1 MTMEW
6 TPIWLS
12 IKLASITTLILLI
25 IGIPLAYWLSRR
37 SSIFKVIIEAI
48 LTMPLVLPPSVLGFY
63 LLLSFSPNSALG
75 HWLLEYF
82 NLSLVFS
89 FEGLVVASV
98 IYSLPFMIS
107 PVKSALVHLPP
118 SLAEASYTMGKS
130 RFETF
135 YRVSLPNIKSSLWT
149 ATVLTFAHT
158 LGEFGVVLMIGGKL
172 EGITKV
178 ASIAIYD
185 AVDNNQ
191 YKEANQYSAVLFAIT
206 FVLVILVFIFNR
218 NSTKGPLE

>member
-1 MTMEW
+1 MEL

-12 IKLASITTLILLI
+12 LKLAAITTVILMI
-25 IGIPLAYWLSRR
+25 IGIPIAYWLSRR
-37 SSIFKVIIEAI
+37 SSIFKVIVEAL

-63 LLLSFSPNSALG
+63 LLISFSPNSVLG
-75 HWLLEYF
+75 HWLLQYF
-82 NLSLVFS
+82 NVSLVFS

-107 PVKSALVHLPP
+107 PVKSALVHLPD

-130 RFETF
+130 KLSTF
-135 YRVSLPNIKSSLWT
+135 YSVLLPNIKSSLYT
-149 ATVLTFAHT
+149 ASVLTFAHT

-172 EGITKV
+172 EGVTKV

-191 YKEANQYSAVLFAIT
+191 YAEANQYSLVLFAIT
-206 FVLVILVFIFNR
+206 FIIVILVFIFNR
-218 NSTKGPLE
+218 NASRGPLE

>member
-1 MTMEW
+1 MEL

-12 IKLASITTLILLI
+12 LKLAAITTVILMI
-25 IGIPLAYWLSRR
+25 IGIPIAYWLSRR
-37 SSIFKVIIEAI
+37 SSIFKVIVEAL

-63 LLLSFSPNSALG
+63 LLISFSPNSVLG
-75 HWLLEYF
+75 HWLLQYF
-82 NLSLVFS
+82 NVSLVFS

-107 PVKSALVHLPP
+107 PVKSALVHLPD

-130 RFETF
+130 KLSTF
-135 YRVSLPNIKSSLWT
+135 YSVLLPNIKSSLYT
-149 ATVLTFAHT
+149 ASVLTFAHT

-191 YKEANQYSAVLFAIT
+191 YAEANQYSLVLFAIT
-206 FVLVILVFIFNR
+206 FIIVILVFIFNR
-218 NSTKGPLE
+218 NASRGPLE

>member
-1 MTMEW
+1 MEL

-12 IKLASITTLILLI
+12 LKLAAITTLILLL
-25 IGIPLAYWLSRR
+25 IGIPVAYWLSRR
-37 SSIFKVIIEAI
+37 SSLFKVLIEAI

-75 HWLLEYF
+75 SWLLKYF

-107 PVKSALVHLPP
+107 PIKSALMHLPA

-130 RFETF
+130 KAETF
-135 YRVSLPNIKSSLWT
+135 YRVLLPNISSSLWT

-191 YKEANQYSAVLFAIT
+191 YEEANVYSAILFAIT
-206 FVLVILVFIFNR
+206 FVIVILVFVLNR
-218 NSTKGPLE
+218 NAARGPLE

>member
-1 MTMEW
+1 MEW

-12 IKLASITTLILLI
+12 LKLAAVTTFILLI
-25 IGIPLAYWLSRR
+25 LGVPLAYWLSRR
-37 SSIFKVIIEAI
+37 SSWLKVFIEAI

-63 LLLSFSPNSALG
+63 LLLSFSPNSFLG
-75 HWLLEYF
+75 RWLLDYF

-98 IYSLPFMIS
+98 IYSLPFMVS
-107 PVKSALVHLPP
+107 PVKSALAHLPA

-130 RFETF
+130 RLETF
-135 YRVSLPNIKSSLWT
+135 YRVQLPNIKSSLWT
-149 ATVLTFAHT
+149 AVVLTFAHT
-158 LGEFGVVLMIGGKL
+158 LGEFGVVLMIGGRL
-172 EGITKV
+172 EGSTKV

-191 YKEANQYSAVLFAIT
+191 YHEANVYSLILFAIT
-206 FVLVILVFIFNR
+206 FVIVILVFVLNR
-218 NSTKGPLE
+218 NTMRGPLE

>member
-1 MTMEW
+1 MEW

-12 IKLASITTLILLI
+12 LKLAAITTLILLI

-37 SSIFKVIIEAI
+37 SSLFKVIIEAI
-48 LTMPLVLPPSVLGFY
+48 LTMPLVLPPAVLGFY
-63 LLLSFSPNSALG
+63 LLLCFSPNSAVG

-107 PVKSALVHLPP
+107 PVKSALVHLPA

-130 RFETF
+130 RITTF
-135 YRVSLPNIKSSLWT
+135 YRVLLPNIKSSLYT

-191 YKEANQYSAVLFAIT
+191 YQEANQYSLVLFAIT
-206 FVLVILVFIFNR
+206 FVIVILVFIFNR
-218 NSTKGPLE
+218 NATRGPLE